1 MTLAIRFLVLC
12 DVHST
17 KKRSRVQRNGIY
29 KHRLSVH
36 AHLISRKHCHRPKI
50 GTYPHVSDSISSDTI
65 TVDSLRAPQVFSS
78 SMGSFSPLQNE
89 RDSWGHS
96 KRGCI
101 ESSKYRGSY
110 TSMELFLYWNWSKM
124 WNIIISPFSTL
135 ADLDD
140 PLLCESHVYL
150 PGLQE
155 FNNCLQPVSN
165 VSWRFLFLLGQKLCS
180 EHEARLGF

>member
-1 MTLAIRFLVLC
+1 
-12 DVHST
+12 
-17 KKRSRVQRNGIY
+17 
-29 KHRLSVH
+29 
-36 AHLISRKHCHRPKI
+36 
-50 GTYPHVSDSISSDTI
+50 
-65 TVDSLRAPQVFSS
+65 
-78 SMGSFSPLQNE
+78 
-89 RDSWGHS
+89 
-96 KRGCI
+96 
-101 ESSKYRGSY
+101 
-110 TSMELFLYWNWSKM
+110 M
-124 WNIIISPFSTL
+124 WNIIINPFSTL